1 MFNYL
6 GSKFVIFFWLGYLMD
21 ELNVLEFEDDED
33 ELIVDIDEFEFVL
46 VSNFDFEDDEFF
58 SDEISFGDLL

>member
-1 MFNYL
+1 MFNYS

-33 ELIVDIDEFEFVL
+33 ELIVDIDEFEFAL

>member
-1 MFNYL
+1 MFNYS

-33 ELIVDIDEFEFVL
+33 ELIVDIDEFEFAL

-58 SDEISFGDLL
+58 SDEIIFGDLL